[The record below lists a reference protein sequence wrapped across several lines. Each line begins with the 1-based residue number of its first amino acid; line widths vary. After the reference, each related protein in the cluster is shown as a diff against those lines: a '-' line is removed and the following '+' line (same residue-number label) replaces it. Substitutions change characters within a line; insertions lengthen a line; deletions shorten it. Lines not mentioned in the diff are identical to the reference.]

1 MGDCRVFTPG
11 PDLEASLAVRY
22 ARVATSVVSDSQERN
37 GALRGLVPITVDCR
51 FVGAATTV
59 RTREG
64 DNLAVHHAL
73 DISAPGR
80 VIVVDAAGYT
90 DRAILGEIMAS
101 YARHRGLVAL
111 VVDGAVRDR
120 EGLQGTIPT
129 FARAVTHAGPFKDG
143 PGEVHGVISV
153 GGQVVRDGDVI
164 LGDEDG
170 VVVVRHEE
178 ATRILEL
185 AEARAS
191 DEAGKL
197 RAIAEGRPDRRWVAD
212 AVRVI
217 RPTA

>member
-1 MGDCRVFTPG
+1 MGECRIFRPG
-11 PDLEASLAVRY
+11 PDLDPSLA
-22 ARVATSVVSDSQERN
+22 ARFAAVAASVVSDSQERS
-37 GALRGLVPITVDCR
+37 GSLRGLVPITTPCR

-80 VIVVDAAGYT
+80 VIVVDAGGYE

-120 EGLQGTIPT
+120 EGLQGVIPT
-129 FARAVTHAGPFKDG
+129 FARSVTHLGPFKDG
-143 PGEVHGVISV
+143 PGEVHGAISV
-153 GGQVVRDGDVI
+153 GGQVVNDGDVI

-170 VVVVRHEE
+170 VVVVAYRDAPRIIE
-178 ATRILEL
+178 A

-191 DEAGKL
+191 DEARKL
-197 RAIAEGRPDRRWVAD
+197 QEIAEGRPDRRWVKE
-212 AVRVI
+212 AVRALGPAV
-217 RPTA
+217 